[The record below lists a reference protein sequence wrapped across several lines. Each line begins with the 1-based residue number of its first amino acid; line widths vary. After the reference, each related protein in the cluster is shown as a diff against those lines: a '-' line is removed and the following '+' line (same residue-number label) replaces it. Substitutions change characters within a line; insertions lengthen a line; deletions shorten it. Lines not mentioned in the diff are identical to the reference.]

1 MTTNRN
7 TRSTNAG
14 WAARGRVDYGGFGDG
29 CETALKSGRISRSEA
44 DPYDVAIVGA
54 GVVGCALAFE
64 LSRYQL
70 RVLLLDKNFDV
81 GAGTS
86 KGNSAIIHT
95 GFDASPRTLESQLVT
110 RASRRWPELA
120 ARLKIPFRQNGGLLL
135 ALDDDQAQ
143 QLAKLHEKALANGV
157 EDVEV
162 VGANEVRRIEPNA
175 AATAC
180 GGLLVPR
187 ESIVDPFA
195 VSSAFA
201 EVAVANGVDVLL
213 GSRVVGVENASAAV
227 KQLVD
232 DCGNR
237 IDTRIVVNSAGLGSS
252 QLTETYQG
260 ERLDINP
267 RRGQF
272 LIHDR
277 NTGAL
282 IERILLP
289 VPTAKTKGK
298 LVTPTIFGNLL
309 TGPTAEDLPLGDPNA
324 TSTTIEGLT
333 DVRESAIRMCP
344 QLADHRPIATY
355 AGARCNCSQGSYQIR
370 LGDGGHAGILTV
382 TGVRS
387 TGLTSSPA
395 LAEYLVEQM
404 QSAGWLTLTPD
415 RDAVDGRPASCW
427 PGWWRR
433 PFDVPGCVAT
443 QADYGRIV
451 CFCEQI
457 SQQEIVD
464 ALDSPLRPRTL
475 DAVKR
480 RTRVLTGR
488 CQGFN
493 CLVRIAELI
502 SRHCKVPLESVTKH
516 GPGSELLADGD
527 VTVHGPV
534 EVGNAVK

>member
-1 MTTNRN
+1 
-7 TRSTNAG
+7 
-14 WAARGRVDYGGFGDG
+14 
-29 CETALKSGRISRSEA
+29 
-44 DPYDVAIVGA
+44 
-54 GVVGCALAFE
+54 
-64 LSRYQL
+64 
-70 RVLLLDKNFDV
+70 LLVDKNFDV
-81 GAGTS
+81 GEGTS

-95 GFDASPRTLESQLVT
+95 GFDASPGTLESRLVT

-120 ARLKIPFRQNGGLLL
+120 ERFKIPFRQNGALLL

-143 QLAKLHEKALANGV
+143 QLSKLHQKAITNGV

-162 VGANEVRRIEPNA
+162 VGPDEVGRLEPNA
-175 AATAC
+175 APTAR

-195 VSSAFA
+195 VSIAFA

-213 GSRVVGVENASAAV
+213 GCRVIGVENASEAV
-227 KQLVD
+227 KKLVD
-232 DCGNR
+232 DDGNR
-237 IDTRIVVNSAGLGSS
+237 IGARIVVNVAGLGSR
-252 QLTETYQG
+252 QLTETYLG
-260 ERLDINP
+260 ELFDINP

-272 LIHDR
+272 LIYDK
-277 NTGAL
+277 NIGPTV
-282 IERILLP
+282 ERILLP

-309 TGPTAEDLPLGDPNA
+309 SGPTAEDLPLGDPNA
-324 TSTTIEGLT
+324 TSTTIEGLQE
-333 DVRESAIRMCP
+333 VRESAIRMCP
-344 QLADHRPIATY
+344 KLADHRPIATY
-355 AGARCNCSQGSYQIR
+355 AGARCNCTQGSYQVR
-370 LGDGGHAGILTV
+370 LGDNGHAGVLTV

-404 QSAGWLTLTPD
+404 CEAGWLTLTPD
-415 RDAVDGRPASCW
+415 PDAVDGRPESCW

-433 PFDVPGCVAT
+433 PYEDPQRMTT
-443 QADYGRIV
+443 QPDYGRMV

-480 RTRVLTGR
+480 RARVLTGR

-493 CLVRIAELI
+493 CLVRIADVI
-502 SRHCKVPLESVTKH
+502 SRHRKVPLESVTKH
-516 GPGSELLADGD
+516 GPGSELLPDGHR
-527 VTVHGPV
+527 TETTTGATP
-534 EVGNAVK
+534 